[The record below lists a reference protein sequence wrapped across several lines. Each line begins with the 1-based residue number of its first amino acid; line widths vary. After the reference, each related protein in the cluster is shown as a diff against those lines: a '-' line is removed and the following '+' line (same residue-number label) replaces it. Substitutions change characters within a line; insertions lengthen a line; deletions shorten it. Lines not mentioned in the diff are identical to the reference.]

1 MIPLTTLKE
10 KSSGFLVNNC
20 CIFGVE
26 FIRVVVAKGNDVTE
40 TLFVQ
45 KINNICSEPQVY
57 NWNIDD
63 FFMLKNQSTSPEFD
77 LCGHKW

>member
-1 MIPLTTLKE
+1 M
-10 KSSGFLVNNC
+10 
-20 CIFGVE
+20 FGVE
-26 FIRVVVAKGNDVTE
+26 LTRVVVVKGNDVSE
-40 TLFVQ
+40 KLFVQ
-45 KINNICSEPQVY
+45 KINNICSDPQVY

>member
-10 KSSGFLVNNC
+10 KSSGFIVNNC
-20 CIFGVE
+20 CIVGVE
-26 FIRVVVAKGNDVTE
+26 FVSVVVAKGNAVLE

-45 KINNICSEPQVY
+45 KTDNICSDPQVY

-63 FFMLKNQSTSPEFD
+63 FFLLKDRSNSPEFE

>member
-10 KSSGFLVNNC
+10 KSSVFLVNNC
-20 CIFGVE
+20 CIVGVE
-26 FIRVVVAKGNDVTE
+26 FISVVVAKGNDVSE

-45 KINNICSEPQVY
+45 KTDNICSDPQVY

-63 FFMLKNQSTSPEFD
+63 FFLLKDRSTSPEFE

>member
-1 MIPLTTLKE
+1 MILLTTLKD

-20 CIFGVE
+20 YTFGVE
-26 FIRVVVAKGNDVTE
+26 FCRVVAVKGNDVSE

-45 KINNICSEPQVY
+45 KINNICSDPQVY

-63 FFMLKNQSTSPEFD
+63 FFVLKN
-77 LCGHKW
+77 